1 MNKKTKTSLISA
13 TCLVV
18 IGCIIFA
25 GVMSVLK
32 WDFSKLSTVKYETNS
47 YEITDNFKDISI
59 ISNTTDITLIPSEDE
74 AISVVCRE
82 ESKVKHLVEVK
93 DNTLNIKVEDTR
105 KWYEHIGLSFEIPK
119 ITVSIPKG
127 EYGDLSIKNSTGGI
141 AVNNLSAN
149 SLNITNTT
157 GKISLKG
164 IDCQGDIS
172 VTVSTGKS
180 ELENVKCNNLTSN
193 GTTGNATLKDVIAKG
208 KFNIERSTGDVSFT
222 KCDASEILI
231 KTSTGNVKGSLLS
244 DKVFIA
250 KSSTGKIDV
259 PRSTSGGICEV
270 STSTGNINITV
281 E

>member
-172 VTVSTGKS
+172 ITVSTGKS